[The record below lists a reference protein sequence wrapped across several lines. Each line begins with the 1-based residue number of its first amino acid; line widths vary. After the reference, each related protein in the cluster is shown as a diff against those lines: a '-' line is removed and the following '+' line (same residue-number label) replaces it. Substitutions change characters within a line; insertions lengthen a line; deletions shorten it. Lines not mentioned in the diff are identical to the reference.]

1 MFIRAKKSGS
11 KNSPRH
17 YLQIV
22 ESFRDGQSVCQRVIC
37 TLGRLDLLQESGQ
50 IDALVQNLARFSQTM
65 KALAVSRKGQ
75 VESCQT
81 RCWGPALVF
90 EKLWQKQLLP
100 DFIHKLSAERHF
112 RFDIERASFALALQ
126 RLCEPGSDLQGSQW
140 LKTVECNGFKT
151 LELQHLYR
159 TVGFLH
165 DVRAN
170 LEKELFF
177 RDRDI
182 FSHKLDLLFLDTT
195 STYVYGQQESD
206 FRRRGYSRDHRPDL
220 LQYVLCVAVDSKGWP
235 VTWEIFPGNTA
246 DIEAFKHIVGRM
258 QERFPIIGKVI
269 VVADRAMLSA
279 ETLKMLA
286 EDSES
291 PFDYILGCKLRKN
304 KEVREQILTCGGRYQ
319 KVKDNLEVKEV
330 LFDGRRYVVCRNPE
344 EAKKDEAVR
353 EAIIAKLKDTIERYG
368 PKALVK
374 NRGYAR
380 FVKIRKDGISINT
393 AAVEADRRFDGK
405 FVLRTNTQLSPAEVA
420 RTYKGLWRVERAF
433 REEKSTLQ
441 VRPIYHQRDDT
452 SIGHIVASFLALR
465 LEVDLS
471 MQLDKKGI
479 ESSWPDLMRDLKRLQ
494 AVHISM
500 DGHCYRIRTDFE
512 GTAYQAFKA
521 AGVQP
526 PARVTM
532 LN

>member
-1 MFIRAKKSGS
+1 MRAKKSGS

-22 ESFRDGQSVCQRVIC
+22 ESFRDGQSVRQRVIC
-37 TLGRLDLLQESGQ
+37 TLGRLDLLQKSGQ
-50 IDALVQNLARFSQTM
+50 IDALVLNLARFSQTM
-65 KALAVSRKGQ
+65 KALAASRKPQ

-90 EKLWQKQLLP
+90 ERLWQRQQLP
-100 DFIHKLSAERHF
+100 DLIHKLSAER
-112 RFDIERASFALALQ
+112 RFQFDMERASFALALQ

-140 LKTVECNGFKT
+140 LKTVECKGFET

-159 TVGFLH
+159 TAGFLN

-170 LEKELFF
+170 LEKELFLK
-177 RDRDI
+177 DRDI
-182 FSHKLDLLFLDTT
+182 FSQKLDLLFLDTT
-195 STYVYGQQESD
+195 STYVYGQQETD
-206 FRRRGYSRDHRPDL
+206 FRKRGYSRDHRADL
-220 LQYVLCVAVDSKGWP
+220 LQYVLCVAVDAKGWP

-246 DIEAFKHIVGRM
+246 DIEAFKHIVARM
-258 QERFPIIGKVI
+258 KERFPIGKVI

-279 ETLKMLA
+279 KTLKMLA
-286 EDSES
+286 EDIQS

-319 KVKDNLEVKEV
+319 KVEDNLEVKEV
-330 LFDGRRYVVCRNPE
+330 LFDGRRYIVCRNPE
-344 EAKKDEAVR
+344 EAKKDEAAR
-353 EAIIAKLKDTIERYG
+353 EAIIAKLKDIIERHG

-380 FVKIRKDGISINT
+380 FVKIRKGGISINA
-393 AAVEADRRFDGK
+393 AAVKADRHFDGK
-405 FVLRTNTQLSPAEVA
+405 FVLRTNTKMSPPEVA
-420 RTYKGLWRVERAF
+420 KTYKGLWRVERTF

-471 MQLDKKGI
+471 MQLDQKGI

-494 AVHISM
+494 AVHINM
-500 DGHCYRIRTDFE
+500 DGCSYRIRTDFE
-512 GTAYQAFKA
+512 GAVYQAFKA

-526 PARVTM
+526 PGRVT
-532 LN
+532 LFN

>member
-22 ESFRDGQSVCQRVIC
+22 ESFRDGQSVRQRVIC

-50 IDALVQNLARFSQTM
+50 IDALVKNLARFSHTM
-65 KALAVSRKGQ
+65 KALAASRQPQ

-90 EKLWQKQLLP
+90 DRLWQKQGLP
-100 DFIHKLSAERHF
+100 EMIQGISEPRRFQ
-112 RFDIERASFALALQ
+112 FDIERAIFALALQ

-140 LKTVECNGFKT
+140 LKTIECKGFES

-159 TVGFLH
+159 SVGFLY
-165 DVRAN
+165 DVRSN
-170 LEKELFF
+170 LEKELFLK
-177 RDRDI
+177 DRDI
-182 FSHKLDLLFLDTT
+182 FSQKLDLLFLDTT
-195 STYVYGQQESD
+195 STYVYGQQETD
-206 FRRRGYSRDHRPDL
+206 FRKRGYSRDHRGDL
-220 LQYVLCVAVDSKGWP
+220 LQYVLCVAVDAKGWP

-246 DIEAFKHIVGRM
+246 DIDAFKQIVMRM
-258 QERFPIIGKVI
+258 KERFPIGKII

-286 EDSES
+286 EDIES

-304 KEVREQILTCGGRYQ
+304 KEVREQILTCPGRYQ
-319 KVKDNLEVKEV
+319 KVKDNLEIKEV
-330 LFDGRRYVVCRNPE
+330 LFDGRRYIVCRNPD
-344 EAKKDEAVR
+344 EAKKDEATR
-353 EAIIAKLKDTIERYG
+353 EAIIAKLKDTIEHHG
-368 PKALVK
+368 PKAFVK

-380 FVKIRKDGISINT
+380 FLKIRKGGISINT

-405 FVLRTNTQLSPAEVA
+405 FVLRTNTEMSPAEVA

-433 REEKSTLQ
+433 REEKCTLE

-465 LEVDLS
+465 LEVDLA
-471 MQLDKKGI
+471 MQLDKKGV

-494 AVHISM
+494 AVHIDM
-500 DGHCYRIRTDFE
+500 DGCLYRIRTDFE
-512 GTAYQAFKA
+512 GAAYQAFKA

-526 PARVTM
+526 PGRVTM